1 MTLSTMRKCLF
12 LMLVLFASTAINVA
26 AQEQNNPLL
35 NRVLDRIQQLQ
46 NEVTELRNQNELT
59 QYNLKIL
66 KKNLDAQLME
76 LKTHIGTSDTT
87 PTVSSQA
94 AQVSPADIRIKQH
107 TDDLQKINQN
117 INQINNRLDKLDNLV
132 KTLQSEI
139 PPIPE
144 TPAVEEQQP
153 EPAQT
158 EETTPEIKTKAS
170 PVEDIKLPD
179 ENEYDAYS
187 RAMSALDS
195 ADYTRLRDNLSRF
208 LQDYPD
214 GDYTDDANYWFAEAY
229 YAEGNLDL
237 AESYFTQLIEKYS
250 DSEKHES
257 ALLKIAYIRLQKEQW
272 EAARN
277 VLELLKNE
285 SEDKQIRKLAIEQL
299 EQLKSKGY

>member
-12 LMLVLFASTAINVA
+12 LILVFASTAINVA

-35 NRVLDRIQQLQ
+35 NKVLDRIQQLQ
-46 NEVTELRNQNELT
+46 DEVTELRNQNELT
-59 QYNLKIL
+59 QYNLKTL

-76 LKTHIGTSDTT
+76 MKAYIGTSTT
-87 PTVSSQA
+87 PTVSSQP

-117 INQINNRLDKLDNLV
+117 INQINNRLDRLDNLV
-132 KTLQSEI
+132 KTLRPET
-139 PPIPE
+139 PLTPE

-158 EETTPEIKTKAS
+158 EETTPEIKTKVS
-170 PVEDIKLPD
+170 PIEAIKLPD
-179 ENEYDAYS
+179 EDEYAAYS
-187 RAMSALDS
+187 RAMSALDR

-214 GDYTDDANYWFAEAY
+214 GDYTDDANYWVAEAY

-250 DSEKHES
+250 DSEKRES

-277 VLELLKNE
+277 VLEILKNDG
-285 SEDKQIRKLAIEQL
+285 EDKQIRKLAIEQL
-299 EQLKSKGY
+299 KQLKSKGY